1 MTTILPHPPLRHAT
15 PVHGEPVRP
24 RLLQPC
30 RPQPESSITTSSPRR
45 ACSELAE
52 ACPELVE
59 GGGPSGTHRARRTQ
73 HSRRPPHPLPETP
86 APPTTVASESQQKT
100 TLLSPPP
107 HPRRACPG
115 RDPGQI
121 SPTTVPPQIRP
132 KCTPRHLKSFL
143 EKTLI
148 AREGPNPAPW
158 PARRIT
164 PPFASCSVTMP
175 THVPA

>member
-1 MTTILPHPPLRHAT
+1 MTTTLPHPPLLLVT
-15 PVHGEPVRP
+15 PVHGEPVEP
-24 RLLQPC
+24 RLRQPC
-30 RPQPESSITTSSPRR
+30 RPQPESSITTSSPRS
-45 ACSELAE
+45 ACPELAE

-59 GGGPSGTHRARRTQ
+59 GGGPSGAHHTSHAQ
-73 HSRRPPHPLPETP
+73 HPHRPPHPLPETSVS
-86 APPTTVASESQQKT
+86 PTTIHRET

-107 HPRRACPG
+107 HPPR
-115 RDPGQI
+115 QVTT
-121 SPTTVPPQIRP
+121 PTTVPPRIRQ

-148 AREGPNPAPW
+148 AREGPNSAPW
-158 PARRIT
+158 PARQIT